1 MIGTTAC
8 PGLGSVTELKAAGSI
23 PAERNSVAGG

>member
-8 PGLGSVTELKAAGSI
+8 PGLGSVRELEAAGSI
-23 PAERNSVAGG
+23 PTERTAAAGG